1 MRCMLYLWIIN
12 PRQAG
17 VPSFSSISHLLV
29 WTVLVFCIST
39 DLSAPKLW
47 INPLCW
53 TFYCLTSV
61 CLFVSLGLYS
71 SQLQR
76 WWREFFAMMSYIC
89 VICEAIY
96 TADILTHTVE
106 KAQVALTVI
115 QLVSAGKGWTESI
128 KKRLK
133 SIKASFKITETL
145 KWIAVYFL
153 MHSLHLFLLRQAKMS
168 AVKWDLKCVR
178 DSVDLIL
185 PANLTHVLSISFCFS
200 HFPSLSC

>member
-29 WTVLVFCIST
+29 CTVLVFCIST

-53 TFYCLTSV
+53 IFYCLTSV

-71 SQLQR
+71 SQLQQ
-76 WWREFFAMMSYIC
+76 WWRELFAMMSYIC

-96 TADILTHTVE
+96 TADFLTHTVE

-115 QLVSAGKGWTESI
+115 QHVSAGKGWTESI
-128 KKRLK
+128 KKK
-133 SIKASFKITETL
+133 TKI
-145 KWIAVYFL
+145 
-153 MHSLHLFLLRQAKMS
+153 
-168 AVKWDLKCVR
+168 
-178 DSVDLIL
+178 
-185 PANLTHVLSISFCFS
+185 NLSQFQDHWNA
-200 HFPSLSC
+200 